1 MQLSFELENK
11 ELNDALRKLD
21 KQRARRVIV
30 RALNDT
36 ENKARTMLAEKA
48 RDTYAIKRSGFKH
61 NVRLKR
67 ASSSNLAAYILVSGH
82 ANELKD
88 FRVSP
93 ATYAWRSAS
102 GGLPSKGFAG
112 KRYESTDGRLNSQ
125 QGFSGSFQI
134 GARYACGTNRQS
146 STACKDPV
154 FTVRTGDDGRKTCLR
169 YFTS

>member
-93 ATYAWRSAS
+93 ATYA
-102 GGLPSKGFAG
+102 
-112 KRYESTDGRLNSQ
+112 N
-125 QGFSGSFQI
+125 
-134 GARYACGTNRQS
+134 GAARPAVYRA
-146 STACKDPV
+146 KV
-154 FTVRTGDDGRKTCLR
+154 L
-169 YFTS
+169 